1 MGSLLA
7 CEQRKPRHVDKP
19 GDSAFQSKVMLSS
32 QRKFRRD
39 NSINLR
45 ENGNDK
51 VKEMN
56 GSQVVVTCEAKKT

>member
-1 MGSLLA
+1 MSSLLA
-7 CEQRKPRHVDKP
+7 CEQRKPRHVDKS
-19 GDSAFQSKVMLSS
+19 GDSAFQLKVMLSS

-56 GSQVVVTCEAKKT
+56 GS